1 MTPPSQSP
9 ILFPWSADG
18 GRRRDIQSR
27 QLRVTMKTLLSER
40 QLRLGVEQLAR
51 EIDQHYGAQPLTVI
65 AVMTGSI
72 VLFADLIRMLSMPLR
87 VGVVQASSY
96 RGGTVAG
103 ELTVDKRMMIDVQ
116 GRDVM
121 LVDDI
126 FDTGQ
131 TLQRLMD
138 EIGEMGAASVR
149 SAVLLQKKRC
159 HDVAVRPDFV
169 AFEIPDEFVVGYGL
183 DFQDH
188 YRNLPFL
195 GVLEDSDFE
204 QIKH

>member
-1 MTPPSQSP
+1 MNWN
-9 ILFPWSADG
+9 L
-18 GRRRDIQSR
+18 
-27 QLRVTMKTLLSER
+27 LMKTLLSEQ
-40 QLRLGVEQLAR
+40 QLREGVERLAS
-51 EIDQHYGAQPLTVI
+51 EIDGHYGQQPLTIV
-65 AVMTGSI
+65 AVMTGSL

-96 RGGTVAG
+96 RGGMTAG
-103 ELTVDKRMMIDVQ
+103 DLVVDKRMMIDVQ

-138 EIGEMGAASVR
+138 EVGQMGAASVK
-149 SAVLLQKKRC
+149 SAVLLQKQRQ
-159 HDVAVRPDFV
+159 HDVVLRPDFV

-188 YRNLPFL
+188 FRNLPFL
-195 GVLEDSDFE
+195 GVLEDCDFV
-204 QIKH
+204 QFKTGSR